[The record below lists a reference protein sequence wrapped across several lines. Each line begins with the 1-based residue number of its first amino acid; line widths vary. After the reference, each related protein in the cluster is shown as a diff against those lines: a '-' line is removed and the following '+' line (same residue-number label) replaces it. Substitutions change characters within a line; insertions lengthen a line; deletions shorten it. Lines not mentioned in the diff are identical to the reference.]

1 MNLRVVVDDSQMD
14 QSYDADGEGPHSA
27 SFPSTSPSS
36 PHRPSSVA
44 SLASVVLPLQVNI
57 IETAGSLFVK
67 IFIVWL
73 SSKSSTVLY
82 FKIKLM
88 LINRPV

>member
-14 QSYDADGEGPHSA
+14 QSYDADGRGEGPHSA

-44 SLASVVLPLQVNI
+44 SLASVVLPLQVNNI
-57 IETAGSLFVK
+57 QTAESLFV
-67 IFIVWL
+67 IFLIVWL
-73 SSKSSTVLY
+73 
-82 FKIKLM
+82 
-88 LINRPV
+88 